1 MKHMTLSEIADA
13 CCGIYYGNPAF
24 LDREVS
30 SVAID
35 SRKVVKDTLF
45 VAIKGAR
52 VDGHSFIPQVMEAGA
67 LCSLSEQDLGDV
79 DYPYIRVSSCTEA
92 LKDLAEHYRRSLDIK
107 VVGITGSVGK
117 TSTKEMIAS
126 VLSEKYN
133 VLKTEGNFN
142 NEIGLP
148 LTVFNI
154 REEHEVAVLEM
165 GISHFGDMKPLAKIA
180 RPDVCVITNIGY
192 AHLEN
197 LGTRDGILK
206 EKSSMTDYM
215 NPEGSVIFNGDDDK
229 LKSYTSRDGRT
240 PVYFGL
246 TASCPFHVENIE
258 RKGLKGTYAEFVT
271 PTSRVHAHISI
282 PGDHMIYNALAGVA
296 VGYALGM
303 NNDEIAR
310 GIEKLVPI
318 AGRNNLIEA
327 KHYTIIDDC
336 YNANPASMKSSLD
349 VLAYADT
356 RKVAILGDMG
366 ELGADELAMHRE
378 VGAYAAFKNTD
389 VLVCIG
395 ALSKDMAEAAKE
407 TVLATEKNMK
417 VFHFDTKE
425 DFYQNMGQ
433 ILKENDTILIKASH
447 FMEFPEIV
455 KKLSEEA

>member
-13 CCGIYYGNPAF
+13 CCGIYCGDPAF
-24 LDREVS
+24 LDCEVS

-246 TASCPFHVENIE
+246 TSSCPFHVENIE

-271 PTSRVHAHISI
+271 PTSRFHAHISI
-282 PGDHMIYNALAGVA
+282 PGDHMIYNALA
-296 VGYALGM
+296 
-303 NNDEIAR
+303 
-310 GIEKLVPI
+310 
-318 AGRNNLIEA
+318 
-327 KHYTIIDDC
+327 C

-425 DFYQNMGQ
+425 DFYQNMRQ
-433 ILKENDTILIKASH
+433 ILKDNDTILIKASH

>member
-13 CCGIYYGNPAF
+13 CCGIYCGDPAF
-24 LDREVS
+24 LDCEIS

-180 RPDVCVITNIGY
+180 
-192 AHLEN
+192 
-197 LGTRDGILK
+197 
-206 EKSSMTDYM
+206 
-215 NPEGSVIFNGDDDK
+215 
-229 LKSYTSRDGRT
+229 
-240 PVYFGL
+240 
-246 TASCPFHVENIE
+246 
-258 RKGLKGTYAEFVT
+258 
-271 PTSRVHAHISI
+271 
-282 PGDHMIYNALAGVA
+282 
-296 VGYALGM
+296 
-303 NNDEIAR
+303 AR
-310 GIEKLVPI
+310 MC
-318 AGRNNLIEA
+318 A
-327 KHYTIIDDC
+327 
-336 YNANPASMKSSLD
+336 
-349 VLAYADT
+349 
-356 RKVAILGDMG
+356 
-366 ELGADELAMHRE
+366 
-378 VGAYAAFKNTD
+378 
-389 VLVCIG
+389 
-395 ALSKDMAEAAKE
+395 
-407 TVLATEKNMK
+407 
-417 VFHFDTKE
+417 
-425 DFYQNMGQ
+425 
-433 ILKENDTILIKASH
+433 
-447 FMEFPEIV
+447 
-455 KKLSEEA
+455 